1 MKAGAKG
8 ATSGK
13 DPGSRITAA
22 RGSAAPRSGPAL
34 VPVWNILS
42 PDGERLGEDRIRLL
56 VAIEA
61 SGCLLDAANAC
72 GLSYRTAWSRVRELN
87 ALFAKP
93 LVESIQGGQEGGSTR
108 LSPDAARLLALH
120 REAEELFRKAAAQQ
134 GLEASDDH
142 ALQSFQRK
150 LSMRTSVRN
159 QFPGVVR
166 SVTWGKV
173 HAEVELDLSGGSR
186 IVSQITLSSCKS
198 LGLRP
203 GLDAWALIKSTWVE
217 IATGEVAPK
226 LSARN
231 LLRGTVTA
239 VHRGEVSDEICLQL
253 AGGEVVAAVVPPG
266 ATDTL
271 GLRKGAK
278 AWAVFKA
285 SSVIL
290 AVA

>member
-87 ALFAKP
+87 SLFAKP

-217 IATGEVAPK
+217 IASGEAAPK

-253 AGGEVVAAVVPPG
+253 AGGEVVTAVVPPG